1 MVAPLTPRAAAVRAA
16 LWMCGTLV
24 SFSAM
29 AVAIRELSASQGT
42 FQILAWRSI
51 VGLAVLVPVALLRG
65 RGLLATRQLRWQV
78 RRNLVHFLGQAGWT
92 YGIAVLPLT
101 VVFTLEFTMP
111 AWTALLAVL
120 FLGERLSRGRAL
132 AIAGGIAG
140 VVVILRP
147 DVALPDPAALIVL
160 AAAMAYAAAHTM
172 TKQLTRSDGA
182 LAILFWMSAI
192 QLPLG
197 AGVALALAGGDWP
210 LPGWVAAP
218 WIALVGLAA
227 LAAHFCLA
235 RALKLADATVVMPL
249 DFLRL
254 PLIAGVGAVL
264 YGEAPTPAVAL
275 GAAIIVLSLAFA
287 LRAER

>member
-1 MVAPLTPRAAAVRAA
+1 LTARAAALRAA
-16 LWMCGTLV
+16 LWMGGTLV

-29 AVAIRELSASQGT
+29 AVAIRELSATQGT
-42 FQILAWRSI
+42 FEILAWRSV
-51 VGLAVLVPVALLRG
+51 VGLTVLVPLGAVRG
-65 RGLLATRQLRWQV
+65 WGVLATRQPHWQL

-92 YGIAVLPLT
+92 YGIGVLPLAT
-101 VVFTLEFTMP
+101 VFTIEFTMP
-111 AWTALLAVL
+111 AWTALLAVS
-120 FLGERLSRGRAL
+120 FLGERATWPRAI

-147 DVALPDPAALIVL
+147 DVAVPDPAALVVL
-160 AAAMAYAAAHTM
+160 GAAIAYAAAHTM

-197 AGVALALAGGDWP
+197 VGAALALSGGAWTR
-210 LPGWVAAP
+210 PGWAEAP
-218 WIALVGLAA
+218 WIALVGLGA

-254 PLIAGVGAVL
+254 PLIAGVGAAL
-264 YGEAPTPAVAL
+264 YGETPAPEVAA
-275 GAAIIVLSLAFA
+275 GAAIIVASLALA
-287 LRAER
+287 LRREK